1 MAVALDWICI
11 AWLQNLQLLFMHRAS
26 GKKEGLGVEKV
37 VIILIEV
44 VGDFAFVG
52 PGDGRGRRESPGRGR
67 VTEST

>member
-1 MAVALDWICI
+1 
-11 AWLQNLQLLFMHRAS
+11 MHCTS

-44 VGDFAFVG
+44 VGNFAFVG